1 MYRSAFPDVKLAI
14 DEQIAGGGKVVTRW
28 SATRTHRG
36 ELFGTAPTGKQVAD
50 RVRGTSLYCDQIGA
64 SWRKRKS
71 DPSRL
76 RINYG
81 RSVIQLFQCSASAP
95 LRNACLP

>member
-1 MYRSAFPDVKLAI
+1 MYRNAFPDVKLAI
-14 DEQIAGGGKVVTRW
+14 DEQIAEGDKVVTRW

-50 RVRGTSLYCDQIGA
+50 RVRGTSPVLRPNRGIVA
-64 SWRKRKS
+64 KRKS

-76 RINYG
+76 RINDG
-81 RSVIQLFQCSASAP
+81 RSVIHLFQCSALAP
-95 LRNACLP
+95 LRSACLP